1 MLSLLSKCRFQSVQ
15 PVLKISLT
23 IFPISKLDKVEPDT
37 ILLTLG
43 QHFREI
49 GFHVDGVPCPLRLKT
64 NGFCGGSGWQ
74 IVIFISF
81 GKEMIGKHSGLAEIE
96 E

>member
-37 ILLTLG
+37 VLLTLG
-43 QHFREI
+43 N
-49 GFHVDGVPCPLRLKT
+49 T
-64 NGFCGGSGWQ
+64 
-74 IVIFISF
+74 F
-81 GKEMIGKHSGLAEIE
+81 GKLGLMSTASHAASGLKPTVFAVDLDSK
-96 E
+96 

>member
-1 MLSLLSKCRFQSVQ
+1 MLSLLSKCRFQSEQ

-23 IFPISKLDKVEPDT
+23 IFQISKLDKVEPDT
-37 ILLTLG
+37 VLLTLG
-43 QHFREI
+43 NTFGKL
-49 GFHVDGVPCPLRLKT
+49 GFMSTAPHACSGLKS